1 MIHLSRWKVWLLA
14 ASVVFGLLF
23 AYPNMLTESQR
34 NALPDWM
41 PKKTL
46 ALGLDL
52 RGGSY
57 LLLEVDVNAMR
68 EKRISNLVE
77 DARTTLNG
85 IGISPN
91 NISHAGNGVVIE
103 LADPAQ
109 QAPALEAM
117 RNLLPRNSQT
127 PDRTV
132 TAEGSQRIRYAFTE
146 QALRN
151 LGATAVDQSIEV
163 VRRRIDPNGNRE
175 ISIARQGADRIVV
188 QAPGQ
193 DDPAEMERLIGKTAL
208 LTFQMVDEENDINA
222 AMAGAVPPGSELLT
236 DDQGSPYL
244 VKKRV
249 LLSGENLLRAEV
261 TTDQNGQTAIGFRF
275 DGEGT
280 RRFGEATRTN
290 VNKRFA
296 IILDGQVISAPVIR
310 VPILNGSG
318 VIEGN
323 YSIQEAAEQVR
334 LLNGG
339 ALPAPLNVEERRSV
353 GAELGQD
360 AIEKGGFSTM
370 VGAAI
375 IVVFMLLAYGF
386 LFGGISVIGLALNG
400 LLIIACMSLSGAAL
414 TLPGIA
420 GLILTFAVAVDAN
433 VLIYERMRD
442 EARAGRSVVASMDAG
457 FSKAMTT
464 IIDANLTT
472 LVAAAIMFVFGA
484 GPVRGFA
491 WTLSIGVFTSVL
503 SSVLVAQV
511 LLAYWLKV
519 AKPKRLPIADE
530 PVPAVGSKKSVTE

>member
-1 MIHLSRWKVWLLA
+1 MIHLSRWKVILLA
-14 ASVVFGLLF
+14 VSVVFGLLF

-34 NALPDWM
+34 NALPSWM
-41 PKKTL
+41 PKRTL
-46 ALGLDL
+46 ALGLDSQ
-52 RGGSY
+52 GGSY
-57 LLLEVDVNAMR
+57 LLLEVDVQAMR
-68 EKRISNLVE
+68 EKRVTNLVE
-77 DARTTLNG
+77 DARTTLAN
-85 IGISPN
+85 IGITPN
-91 NISHAGNGVVIE
+91 NISIAENGVIIE

-109 QAPALEAM
+109 QAPAMDAM
-117 RNLLPRNSQT
+117 RQLLPQGQAA
-127 PDRTV
+127 DRTV
-132 TAEGSQRIRYAFTE
+132 SADGNQRIRYGFTD
-146 QALRN
+146 QALRS
-151 LGATAVDQSIEV
+151 LGSTAVEQSIEV

-175 ISIARQGADRIVV
+175 ISISRQGADRIVV
-188 QAPGQ
+188 AAPGQ
-193 DDPAEMERLIGKTAL
+193 SDPEELERLIGKTAL
-208 LTFQMVDEENDINA
+208 LTFQMVDEDNDINA
-222 AMAGAVPPGSELLT
+222 ALAGSIPPGSELLV
-236 DDQGSPYL
+236 DDLGTPYL
-244 VKKRV
+244 VKKRI
-249 LLSGENLLRAEV
+249 LLSGQNLLRADV
-261 TTDQNGQTAIGFRF
+261 TTDQNGQTAIGFKF

-280 RRFGEATRTN
+280 RRFGDATRTN

-296 IILDGQVISAPVIR
+296 IILDGKVISAPVIR

-353 GAELGQD
+353 GAELGRD
-360 AIEKGGFSTM
+360 AIDKGKLSTM
-370 VGAAI
+370 IGAGI
-375 IVVFMLLAYGF
+375 IVVFMVLAYGF

-400 LLIIACMSLSGAAL
+400 LLIVACMSLSGAAL

-442 EARAGRSVVASMDAG
+442 EARSGRSVVASMDAG

-472 LVAAAIMFVFGA
+472 LVAAAIMFAFGA

-519 AKPKRLPIADE
+519 AKPKKLPIAE
-530 PVPAVGSKKSVTE
+530 